1 MLEVPRDQVGQG
13 HEGSLRARGSTSRCG
28 VISGVV
34 FIGCIVVVFRFFV
47 VIRVSSLTRGFE
59 VLTDVAV
66 VFHCATRAD
75 VSFSSR
81 LVNCDVARQRL
92 FGCVAGG
99 IRLLGFLCLG
109 FYR

>member
-13 HEGSLRARGSTSRCG
+13 HKGSLRACGSTSRCG

-34 FIGCIVVVFRFFV
+34 FIVVFRFFV
-47 VIRVSSLTRGFE
+47 VIRVSTPTRGFE

-66 VFHCATRAD
+66 VFHCITRAD

-81 LVNCDVARQRL
+81 LVNGDVARQRL